1 LPVSDDEFVGLL
13 IEDSPS
19 DAFLFQDLILQSHPR
34 MKLHHAEQLQDGL
47 ELLRDRAIELVLLD
61 LSLPDAQGI
70 ETVSRTHAARPDA
83 AIIVLTG
90 LDDEAKAV
98 QAMQEGA
105 QDYLVKGQ
113 VDRTLLARAI
123 RYARERKRTE
133 AAAHRF
139 TLERA
144 ARARAQEDERR
155 ARFLADASRAL
166 ASSLDQDATLSAV
179 AKLAVPAMADG
190 CLIDL
195 VTEEGVVRRVA
206 AVSLDGRPPEPWLE
220 DLLLLPALEEPLR
233 GQSPGDVVLLT
244 EISEEALRSFR
255 LPGRWTQ
262 PAAPRAAGIFPL
274 MVSGRLVG
282 TMTFLAWFPE
292 RRQGHE
298 ALWALELSGQVALA
312 LAVASTR
319 PDVGPGRHPS
329 SVAAATPM
337 KLAEESSLQGSFP
350 GGERVLGESRLP
362 EEGDTLG
369 GSDGGRFRVKA
380 TIGAGS
386 MGVVYEAKDLL
397 LGRTVALKM
406 MRLHSSG
413 SPQRTAGLFLV
424 EARAIARLN
433 HENIIHLFDAGVWRG
448 VPYLVI
454 EHLQGGPLYQFL
466 RREQF
471 PPLRAVA
478 VMCQVLNGLEH
489 AHRHGIVHR
498 DLKPSNVFLLSD
510 GRIKILDFG
519 LAQMA
524 LAMGSPPTAAG
535 TPGYMAPEQWRCE
548 QQDQRVDLWAAGVML
563 FEMLA
568 GDRPFHADSNVELCK
583 QVTAD
588 AEPPSLQRFAPS
600 LPGEAERLLNK
611 ALQKQPER
619 RFQTAAE
626 LRAALQELEPLLEA

>member
-1 LPVSDDEFVGLL
+1 MSDEEFVGLL

-19 DAFLFQDLILQSHPR
+19 DAFLFQELILQSHPK
-34 MKLHHAEQLQDGL
+34 MKLHHAERLQDGL
-47 ELLRDRAIELVLLD
+47 ELLRDPAIELVLLD

-70 ETVSRTHAARPDA
+70 ETVSRTHSAREDA

-90 LDDEAKAV
+90 LDDESTAV

-133 AAAHRF
+133 KAAHRF

-144 ARARAQEDERR
+144 ARARAVEDERR
-155 ARFLADASRAL
+155 ARFLAEASRAL

-179 AKLAVPAMADG
+179 AKLSVPAIGEG

-195 VTEEGVVRRVA
+195 EAEEGGVRRVV
-206 AVSLDGRPPEPWLE
+206 AVSLDGRPPEQWLE
-220 DLLLLPALEEPLR
+220 DLRQLPALQEPLR
-233 GQSPGDVVLLT
+233 GQNAGDVVLLPD
-244 EISEEALRSFR
+244 IPEEAVRALR
-255 LPGRWTQ
+255 LPARWTQ
-262 PAAPRAAGIFPL
+262 PAPRAAGIFPL
-274 MVSGRLVG
+274 MVGGRLVG

-292 RRQGHE
+292 RRQGQE
-298 ALWALELSGQVALA
+298 ALWALELSGQVSLA

-329 SVAAATPM
+329 SAATPM
-337 KLAEESSLQGSFP
+337 KLAEESSLQGAFP
-350 GGERVLGESRLP
+350 GGERVPDDPRLP
-362 EEGDTLG
+362 DVGDTLG
-369 GSDGGRFRVKA
+369 GADGDRFKIKA
-380 TIGAGS
+380 AIGAGS

-406 MRLHSSG
+406 MRVHASG

-433 HENIIHLFDAGVWRG
+433 HENIIRLFDAGVWRG

-454 EHLQGGPLYQFL
+454 EHLEGGPLYQFL

-471 PPLRAVA
+471 PHLRAVA
-478 VMCQVLNGLEH
+478 IMVQVLNGLEH
-489 AHRHGIVHR
+489 AHRHRIVHR
-498 DLKPSNVFLLSD
+498 DLKPSNVFLLGD

-524 LAMGSPPTAAG
+524 AAMGSGPAAAG
-535 TPGYMAPEQWRCE
+535 TPGYMAPEQWRGE

-568 GDRPFHADSNVELCK
+568 GDRPFQAESTSELRE

-588 AEPPSLQRFAPS
+588 VEPPSLQRLSPS
-600 LPGEAERLLNK
+600 LPPEAERLLNK

-626 LRAALQELEPLLEA
+626 LRAALQELEPLLEM